1 MNPQQQYIEDFGL
14 FAEQI
19 GLTRMAGRILG
30 WLLICDPPHQ
40 TMHELV
46 NALQTS
52 KSSISTTTRMLITF
66 GMLERVSL
74 PGERRDYYRLVP
86 DLWTSA
92 MERSS
97 QQFTGFRKMAD
108 RGLALLANAE
118 PERRQRLQEM
128 HDLYTFIAREFPQI
142 MERWREERK
151 NIA

>member
-46 NALQTS
+46 EALQTS

-86 DLWTSA
+86 NLWTSA

-97 QQFTGFRKMAD
+97 QQFAGFRKMAE
-108 RGLALLANAE
+108 RGLALLDDAE
-118 PERRQRLQEM
+118 PEHRQRLQEM
-128 HDLYTFIAREFPQI
+128 CDLYTFIAREFPQI

-151 NIA
+151 DSA

>member
-1 MNPQQQYIEDFGL
+1 MNPQQQYIEEFGL

-19 GLTRMAGRILG
+19 GLTRMAGRILA

-46 NALQTS
+46 DALQAS
-52 KSSISTTTRMLITF
+52 KSSISTTTRLLITF

-86 DLWTSA
+86 NLWTSA
-92 MERSS
+92 MERSA
-97 QQFTGFRKMAD
+97 QQFAGFRKMAD
-108 RGLALLANAE
+108 RGLALLADQT
-118 PERRQRLQEM
+118 PERSQRLQEM

-142 MERWREERK
+142 MERWREER
-151 NIA
+151 IA